1 MFFFIRRLGPSI
13 YCLPPKY
20 IGNISQTPKNIC
32 NFGLPKIISP
42 SCTLTLRKPL
52 KSLKCIEMTS
62 DPSNFVMIYPQ
73 NLHTPQNNDISE
85 TPLKYWNSRFWT
97 PKNGPSL
104 RIYMKISPPLPPPP
118 PTHTHILGASGC
130 EKRTLQK
137 IRLRKWHQL
146 QLKYNSERASK
157 WS

>member
-20 IGNISQTPKNIC
+20 IGNISQTPKIIC

-62 DPSNFVMIYPQ
+62 KTSSILLWYIHKIFIPPKIMIF
-73 NLHTPQNNDISE
+73 
-85 TPLKYWNSRFWT
+85 LKP
-97 PKNGPSL
+97 PKN
-104 RIYMKISPPLPPPP
+104 IKIQDFEPPKMVPAYVYIWKSQPHPPSPP
-118 PTHTHILGASGC
+118 HTHILGASGC

>member
-62 DPSNFVMIYPQ
+62 KTSPILLWYIHKIFIPPKIMIFLKPPKILKFKILNPQ
-73 NLHTPQNNDISE
+73 KWSQPTYIYENL
-85 TPLKYWNSRFWT
+85 
-97 PKNGPSL
+97 
-104 RIYMKISPPLPPPP
+104 SPPPLPPP
-118 PTHTHILGASGC
+118 PTHTHSWGIRVWKADVT
-130 EKRTLQK
+130 KNK
-137 IRLRKWHQL
+137 IK
-146 QLKYNSERASK
+146 KVAPITIK
-157 WS
+157 V